1 MEVNHNHLQ
10 EPVSK
15 ILTDAHKTRGN
26 SKVILGLFYKCKLKE
41 LSYHFIATK
50 LAK

>member
-15 ILTDAHKTRGN
+15 ILTECSYNKRKQQSNTWFVLQVQIKRTII
-26 SKVILGLFYKCKLKE
+26 SFY
-41 LSYHFIATK
+41 IN
-50 LAK
+50 